1 MYGMPRS
8 LIGSYQFCL
17 HASSVPSLPTWTD
30 WAQEGLQSSGATA
43 AGWIPLTAGRY
54 KKYPL
59 VNLN

>member
-1 MYGMPRS
+1 MPRS
-8 LIGSYQFCL
+8 LME
-17 HASSVPSLPTWTD
+17 ATSSVYTRHPVPSLPTWTD